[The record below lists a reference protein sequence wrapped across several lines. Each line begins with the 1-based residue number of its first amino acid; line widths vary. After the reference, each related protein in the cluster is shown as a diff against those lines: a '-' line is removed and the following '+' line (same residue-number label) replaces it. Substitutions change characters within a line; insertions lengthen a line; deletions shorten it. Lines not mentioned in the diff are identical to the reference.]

1 MPAVRRRL
9 SWVVAFW
16 LVCQVAGVVA
26 APLALC
32 CRSTPAADDDERCC
46 PGLLPGQIC
55 PMHHR
60 REGERT
66 CKMRDACS
74 RADASLVALAG
85 IVGLLPDATLCV
97 RAFPIGHPL
106 RAVAP
111 SAIARACRPE
121 SPPPRA

>member
-46 PGLLPGQIC
+46 PGLLPGQTC

-60 REGERT
+60 REGEPT
-66 CKMRDACS
+66 CKMRDACG
-74 RADASLVALAG
+74 RADAALVSLAG
-85 IVGLLPDATLCV
+85 IVGLMPTATHAV
-97 RAFPIGHPL
+97 SAFETGDRLTAI
-106 RAVAP
+106 AE
-111 SAIARACRPE
+111 SAIARAHRPD